1 MISVLILLMISNVSG
16 FFNPSI
22 KVSSG
27 REITLNGNGPP
38 VVFSS
43 GLFGTMPSQFYS
55 SFINEIKKNMTVVT
69 FNDFGIVNKKDFEDV
84 VESLGVTEAGF
95 VSHSTFSP
103 DVLSSEYLSGAV
115 LCDPII
121 LPKITLF
128 GGQSNLIKSNAAT
141 LAIKAEKTY
150 DSEFSVPDFQIPMMT
165 NDYSEEIYSDVGH
178 IDILDDFWANI
189 GMQTNFWQGPT
200 SEKIT
205 FKSWNKNKINTG
217 KTNIKKIRETYRKFI
232 ASKISNFFMDTK
244 DEILNVP
251 EVEVVVK
258 PTSISKSTP
267 IDYYPETPLN

>member
-1 MISVLILLMISNVSG
+1 MISILMLLMISNVTG

-43 GLFGTMPSQFYS
+43 GLFGTMPAQFYS

-69 FNDFGIVNKKDFEDV
+69 FNDFGLVNKKDFEDV
-84 VESLGVTEAGF
+84 VDTLGVTEAGF

-103 DVLSSEYLSGAV
+103 EVLSSDYLSGAV

-121 LPKITLF
+121 LPKINLF

-150 DSEFSVPDFQIPMMT
+150 ESEFSVPDFQIPMMT

-178 IDILDDFWANI
+178 IDILDDFWANV
-189 GMQTNFWQGPT
+189 GMQTNFWQGPS
-200 SEKIT
+200 SEKIS
-205 FKSWNKNKINTG
+205 FKSWNKNKLNTG

-251 EVEVVVK
+251 EVEVVVN
-258 PTSISKSTP
+258 PRSISKSTP

>member
-251 EVEVVVK
+251 EVEVVVN